1 MRCRVAVGSRRLA
14 RQLRSIAGV
23 LRSENR
29 FLLSSHVNP
38 DGDSVGSTCALALV
52 LSSLGKEVTVA
63 FQDEVPVQYRFI
75 PGADRILIGQ
85 AVSSAAPDAD
95 TVGIILDCGELS
107 RIGARVRELMTR
119 CGRLIILDH
128 HATTVAQAGRS
139 GGWQTGYSA
148 ERQAGRIAEW
158 QHSHS
163 AELQPGQIGEL
174 SNAGTGIAATVVADT
189 SMSATGELVYHLVR
203 HLLNRVPEDIATA
216 LYVAISTDTGSFRY
230 ANTSPQ
236 SLVIAGELVA
246 AGASPGVI
254 SEVVYDTKPIT
265 YLRLLSDALGGL
277 KTAADGRIAYL
288 VVTQELLQKHRTA
301 ADELEGLVNYARM
314 VDTAVYAILFSPGAA
329 GEVKVSFRSKG
340 RFRVDSIAAHFGGG
354 GHRSAAGARV
364 RGSMEDVVDS
374 VISHISSALED

>member
-14 RQLRSIAGV
+14 GQLRSIAGV

-38 DGDSVGSTCALALV
+38 DGDSVGSTCALALA
-52 LSSLGKEVTVA
+52 LTSLGKEVTVA
-63 FQDEVPVQYRFI
+63 FEDEVPVQYRFI
-75 PGADRILIGQ
+75 PGVDRILIGE
-85 AVSSAAPDAD
+85 AAGSAAPDPD
-95 TVGIILDCGELS
+95 TVGVVLDCGELP
-107 RIGARVRELMTR
+107 RIGTRVSELMTR

-128 HATTVAQAGRS
+128 HATTVARAGQLAEWQAGRS
-139 GGWQTGYSA
+139 AQWQADRSPELQADQAA
-148 ERQAGRIAEW
+148 EPQARGA
-158 QHSHS
+158 
-163 AELQPGQIGEL
+163 AELSQTE
-174 SNAGTGIAATVVADT
+174 TGIAATVVADT

-203 HLLNRVPEDIATA
+203 HLLDGIPEDIATA

-230 ANTSPQ
+230 ASTSPQ

-246 AGASPGVI
+246 AGASPGAI

-265 YLRLLSDALGGL
+265 HLRLLSDALSVL
-277 KTAADGRIAYL
+277 KTAAGGRIAYL
-288 VVTQELLQKHRTA
+288 VVTQELLQKHKTS

-340 RFRVDSIAAHFGGG
+340 RFRVDSVAAHFGGG
-354 GHRSAAGARV
+354 GHRCAAGARV
-364 RGSMEDVVDS
+364 RGTMDDVVDS
-374 VISHISSALED
+374 VISHVSSTLED

>member
-1 MRCRVAVGSRRLA
+1 
-14 RQLRSIAGV
+14 V

-38 DGDSVGSTCALALV
+38 DGDSVGSTCALALA

-85 AVSSAAPDAD
+85 ALSSAASDAD
-95 TVGIILDCGELS
+95 TLGIILDCGELS

-246 AGASPGVI
+246 AGASPGAI